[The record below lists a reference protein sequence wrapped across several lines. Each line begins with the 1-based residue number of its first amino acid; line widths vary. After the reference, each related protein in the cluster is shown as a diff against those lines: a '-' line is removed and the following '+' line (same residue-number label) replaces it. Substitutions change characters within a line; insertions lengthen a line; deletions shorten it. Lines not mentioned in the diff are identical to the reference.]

1 MQLSHIQCC
10 LKGVN
15 VDKKYPIPRPLPFQT
30 PGEEIA
36 NSILH
41 GLGGGLSIAG
51 LVLLLAR
58 ANGFIGGK
66 GGGALAVTAYALFMA
81 TMLSMFLA
89 STLYHAISHEGAK
102 RVFRVLDHSAIYLLI
117 AGTYTPLCLIAIQG
131 ALGWAFF
138 GCEWALAATGITLF
152 SIDNKFVKKAE
163 VAVYILMGWAIVFG
177 AFRLFQAISTLSA
190 VFLFAG
196 GLAYTVG
203 AFFYMQKHR
212 RGSHVV
218 WHIFVLAGA
227 FCHWESVWLMS

>member
-1 MQLSHIQCC
+1 MQLSHTQRC
-10 LKGVN
+10 LKYVN
-15 VDKKYPIPRPLPFQT
+15 VDKKYPIPLPLPFQT

-41 GLGGGLSIAG
+41 GLGGCLSIAG
-51 LVLLLAR
+51 LVLLLVR
-58 ANGFIGGK
+58 ANGFLDGR
-66 GGGALAVTAYALFMA
+66 GGGALAVTAYTLFMA

-89 STLYHAISHEGAK
+89 STLYHALFHEGAK

-117 AGTYTPLCLIAIQG
+117 AGTYTPFCLIAIQG

-152 SIDNKFVKKAE
+152 SLNNKILKKAE
-163 VAVYILMGWAIVFG
+163 VFVYILMGWAIVFG
-177 AFRLFQAISTLSA
+177 SFRLLRAVSISSI

-196 GLAYTVG
+196 GFAYTAG

>member
-1 MQLSHIQCC
+1 MNI
-10 LKGVN
+10 
-15 VDKKYPIPRPLPFQT
+15 DKKYPIPQPLPFQT
-30 PGEEIA
+30 AGEEIA

-66 GGGALAVTAYALFMA
+66 GGGTLAVTAYTLFMS

-89 STLYHAISHEGAK
+89 STLYHAISYERAK

-117 AGTYTPLCLIAIQG
+117 AGTYTPFCLLSIQG
-131 ALGWAFF
+131 ALGWVFF
-138 GCEWALAATGITLF
+138 TCEWALAATGIILF
-152 SIDNKFVKKAE
+152 SIDNKVIKKAE
-163 VAVYILMGWAIVFG
+163 VFVYILMGWAIAFG
-177 AFRLFQAISTLSA
+177 AFRLFKVISALSVA
-190 VFLFAG
+190 FLFAG

-203 AFFYMQKHR
+203 VFFYTQKHR

-227 FCHWESVWLMS
+227 FCHWESMWLIS

>member
-1 MQLSHIQCC
+1 M
-10 LKGVN
+10 N
-15 VDKKYPIPRPLPFQT
+15 VDKKYPIPQHLPFQT

-51 LVLLLAR
+51 LALLLAR
-58 ANGFIGGK
+58 ANGLIGG
-66 GGGALAVTAYALFMA
+66 GGGGVLAVTAYTMFTA

-117 AGTYTPLCLIAIQG
+117 AGTYTPFCLLAIPG
-131 ALGWAFF
+131 ALGWTFF
-138 GCEWALAATGITLF
+138 ACEWVLAATGITLF
-152 SIDNKFVKKAE
+152 SADVKAVKKVE
-163 VAVYILMGWAIVFG
+163 VFIYILMGWAIVFS
-177 AFRLFQAISTLSA
+177 ASRLLRAVSALSVA
-190 VFLFAG
+190 FLFAG
-196 GLAYTVG
+196 GLAYTIG
-203 AFFYMQKHR
+203 AFFYAQKNR

>member
-1 MQLSHIQCC
+1 
-10 LKGVN
+10 VN
-15 VDKKYPIPRPLPFQT
+15 VNKKYPIPPPLPFQT

-51 LVLLLAR
+51 LALLLAR
-58 ANGFIGGK
+58 ANGLTGGK
-66 GGGALAVTAYALFMA
+66 GGDGVAIASYALFMA

-117 AGTYTPLCLIAIQG
+117 AGTYTPFCLLAIQG

-138 GCEWALAATGITLF
+138 GGEWALAAAGITLF
-152 SIDNKFVKKAE
+152 SIGNKAIKKVE
-163 VAVYILMGWAIVFG
+163 VFVYILMGWAIVLG
-177 AFRLFQAISTLSA
+177 SFRLFRTIPVLSA

-196 GLAYTVG
+196 GFAYTVG
-203 AFFYMQKHR
+203 ALFYMQKHK